1 MRNTLAEI
9 DNRHIALALGLVSVI
24 LYWPAIFGQF
34 VWDDRMYLMDND
46 QIQARSPLNL
56 EEFFRHPTNSFLDFL
71 PFRDWLISLQYQ
83 VFGFEPTGYHW
94 VSIALYAAITMLVY
108 RLSLTIYIQCAQSA
122 NRMLTDQHARIAAI
136 VATSLFLLHP
146 VHVEGVAWISGQKE
160 LLYVLFTLVA
170 LLSISWYSES
180 PQNAGYHTTLFLLA
194 YYLSFLCKL
203 TAVGSLVFFPIY
215 WWTIQRTPQQKLAKY
230 VFIWLVI
237 NIPVVLWIV
246 YVSGG
251 FASSPGIS
259 GPGLT
264 AFEIVTGSA
273 RFLVDRLQF
282 LFKLAAVGC
291 LLLVLVYWW
300 KVLRN
305 PRKRSGYVFFWSA
318 IGVGLI
324 VWAAYAGGFV
334 SATASFRG
342 EGRDSLAEI
351 IRATRILGA
360 HAQLV
365 LLPYPL
371 NFGYPFDPS
380 PLLDKHFFIGLSIL
394 LVAVTSVVVGPHS
407 ITTMGIALF
416 LCYMLPAL
424 QLMAKIDNAMIF
436 DRYLFFPLLG
446 VGLIAGYAVHQV
458 IDEWPSIRRAIFGTL
473 TAAGM
478 ALAILT
484 IHYIPK
490 FSSDIA
496 SLEHAYRHFP
506 AWDRAAFDYV
516 YALLEGNELDKAAS
530 VIAQNATF
538 SNPNWVRS
546 YFWGWLLL
554 ERGDAH
560 QALPFLQQASRNA
573 SAGGFYPFPQI
584 QLARTYIALGNP
596 IVAKRILDYVIE
608 QGNRQPLERIKAL
621 RLRSSL

>member
-1 MRNTLAEI
+1 M
-9 DNRHIALALGLVSVI
+9 ALGLVSVI
-24 LYWPAIFGQF
+24 LYWPAIFGEF

-46 QIQARSPLNL
+46 QIQARSPLKL
-56 EEFFRHPTNSFLDFL
+56 EEFFHHPTNSFLDFL

-83 VFGFEPTGYHW
+83 MFGFEPTGYHW

-108 RLSLTIYIQCAQSA
+108 RLSLSLYIQYAQSA
-122 NRMLTDQHARIAAI
+122 NRMPTDQQARIAAI
-136 VATSLFLLHP
+136 VATGLFLLHP
-146 VHVEGVAWISGQKE
+146 VHVEGVAWVSGQKE

-170 LLSISWYSES
+170 LLSINRYSEN
-180 PQNAGYHTTLFLLA
+180 PQNAGYSAALFLLA

-215 WWTIQRTPQQKLAKY
+215 WWTTQRTPQQKLARY
-230 VFIWLVI
+230 AFIWLVI
-237 NIPVVLWIV
+237 NIPVVLWIA

-251 FASSPGIS
+251 FASSTGIS

-264 AFEIVTGSA
+264 AFEIVIGAA
-273 RFLVDRLQF
+273 RFLFDRLQF

-300 KVLRN
+300 KVLKS
-305 PRKRSGYVFFWSA
+305 PRKRSGYAFFWSA
-318 IGVGLI
+318 IGVCLV
-324 VWAAYAGGFV
+324 VWAVFASGFV
-334 SATASFRG
+334 SATAGFRG
-342 EGRDSLAEI
+342 GDRDSFAEI
-351 IRATRILGA
+351 IRATRILGT

-380 PLLDKHFFIGLSIL
+380 PLLDRHFFVGLSIL
-394 LVAVTSVVVGPHS
+394 FVAVTSVFVWPRS

-416 LCYMLPAL
+416 FCYMLPAL
-424 QLMAKIDNAMIF
+424 QLLAKIDNAMIF

-446 VGLIAGYAVHQV
+446 VSVIAGYAAHQV
-458 IDEWPSIRRAIFGTL
+458 IDKWPSIRRAVFGTL
-473 TAAGM
+473 AAAGM

-506 AWDRAAFDYV
+506 GWDRAAFDYV
-516 YALLEGNELDKAAS
+516 YALLEGNELDRAAI
-530 VIAQNATF
+530 VIAQDATF
-538 SNPNWVRS
+538 ADPNWVRN

-560 QALPFLQQASRNA
+560 RALPFLQQASRNA
-573 SAGGFYPFPQI
+573 LAGGFYPFPQI
-584 QLARTYIALGNP
+584 HLARTYIALGQP

-621 RLRSSL
+621 RLRRSL

>member
-1 MRNTLAEI
+1 M
-9 DNRHIALALGLVSVI
+9 ALGLASVI
-24 LYWPAIFGQF
+24 LYWPAIFGEF
-34 VWDDRMYLMDND
+34 VWDDRMYLMDNE
-46 QIQARSPLNL
+46 QIQARSPLKL

-71 PFRDWLISLQYQ
+71 PFRDWFICLQYQ
-83 VFGFEPTGYHW
+83 MFGFEPTGYHW

-108 RLSLTIYIQCAQSA
+108 RLSLSLYIQYAQSA

-136 VATSLFLLHP
+136 VATGLFLLHP
-146 VHVEGVAWISGQKE
+146 VHVEGVAWVSGQKE

-170 LLSISWYSES
+170 LLSINRYSEN
-180 PQNAGYHTTLFLLA
+180 PQNAGYSAALFLLA

-203 TAVGSLVFFPIY
+203 TAVGSLAFFPIY
-215 WWTIQRTPQQKLAKY
+215 WWTTQRTPQQKLARY
-230 VFIWLVI
+230 AFIWLVI

-251 FASSPGIS
+251 FASSAGIS

-264 AFEIVTGSA
+264 AFEIVIGAA

-300 KVLRN
+300 KVLKG
-305 PRKRSGYVFFWSA
+305 PRKRSGYALLWSA
-318 IGVGLI
+318 IGVCL
-324 VWAAYAGGFV
+324 VVLAVFASGFV
-334 SATASFRG
+334 SSTAGFRAG
-342 EGRDSLAEI
+342 DRDSFTEV

-380 PLLDKHFFIGLSIL
+380 PLFDKHFFVGLSIL
-394 LVAVTSVVVGPHS
+394 FVAVTSVFAWPRS

-424 QLMAKIDNAMIF
+424 QLLAKIDNAMIF
-436 DRYLFFPLLG
+436 DRYLFLPLLG
-446 VGLIAGYAVHQV
+446 VSLIAGYAAHQV
-458 IDEWPSIRRAIFGTL
+458 IDKWPSIRRAVFGTL
-473 TAAGM
+473 AATGM

-506 AWDRAAFDYV
+506 GWDRAAFDYV
-516 YALLEGNELDKAAS
+516 YALLEGNELDRAAP
-530 VIAQNATF
+530 VIAQEATF
-538 SNPNWVRS
+538 ADPNWVRN

-560 QALPFLQQASRNA
+560 RALPFLQQASRNA
-573 SAGGFYPFPQI
+573 LVGGFYPFPQI
-584 QLARTYIALGNP
+584 HLARTYIALGEP

-621 RLRSSL
+621 RLRRSL